1 MCRSQTKHSDPNLL
15 FLSCLI
21 IAGEFE
27 SPGPQL
33 ILIPIYGGIY
43 GQTRDLTF
51 TIKLEENW
59 FKSFCKIQKLE
70 YLVS

>member
-1 MCRSQTKHSDPNLL
+1 MCRSQTNHTDPNLL
-15 FLSCLI
+15 FLIFTI
-21 IAGEFE
+21 IVAELE
-27 SPGPQL
+27 YPGPQL